1 MKKVGITGGI
11 GSGKTTICKALH
23 DRYGAPVYYADEA
36 AKELMRDDPT
46 VKAKI
51 ETIFGKEAYLGGRV
65 NAPYISAKVFNDKKL
80 LDMLN
85 EAVHGA
91 VMDDFE
97 RWAKCQEANYV
108 VCEAA
113 VLIESGWHK
122 SLDVVVVVTAPLELR
137 IERVVSRDGVKREQ
151 VLSRI
156 NSQLQDDKRIE
167 YADFV
172 ITADGSRSVEDMIKD
187 LHKKLTN

>member
-1 MKKVGITGGI
+1 
-11 GSGKTTICKALH
+11 
-23 DRYGAPVYYADEA
+23 
-36 AKELMRDDPT
+36 
-46 VKAKI
+46 
-51 ETIFGKEAYLGGRV
+51 
-65 NAPYISAKVFNDKKL
+65 
-80 LDMLN
+80 
-85 EAVHGA
+85 
-91 VMDDFE
+91 
-97 RWAKCQEANYV
+97 
-108 VCEAA
+108 
-113 VLIESGWHK
+113 IESGWHK